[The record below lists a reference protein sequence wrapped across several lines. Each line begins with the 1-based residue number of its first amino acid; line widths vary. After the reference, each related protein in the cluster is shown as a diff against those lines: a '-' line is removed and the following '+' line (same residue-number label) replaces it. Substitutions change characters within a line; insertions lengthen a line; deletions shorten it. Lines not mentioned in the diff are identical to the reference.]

1 LKASPMEDCGDV
13 QFLAES
19 PPTPT
24 HSRPIP
30 SAMCKRHGEKSLI
43 FTID

>member
-1 LKASPMEDCGDV
+1 MRMGEGKETR
-13 QFLAES
+13 S

-30 SAMCKRHGEKSLI
+30 SMHGRAMCKRHGEKSLV